1 MKNCLTRS
9 PSCLTHKK
17 CATPLVTLLKMR
29 PHYSQSSRENATPSG
44 GTSPLASY
52 KEVTPPPPPQPPGG
66 VHILRN
72 TWSSPLSQ
80 LVDNDGDNSADD
92 QSLDPPPPHPN
103 LKFPHPSLPCP
114 VMLRTCDYG
123 SLLRRGSRPPY
134 PNKNSNTSK
143 NRKRA
148 EEPPCDTKTQKGLWE
163 RELRVTT
170 VLHVYLVS

>member
-1 MKNCLTRS
+1 MKN
-9 PSCLTHKK
+9 CLTHKK

-52 KEVTPPPPPQPPGG
+52 KEVTPPPPNPRAAFTDWGTRG
-66 VHILRN
+66 RLCFLN
-72 TWSSPLSQ
+72 WSTMMATTRPMTK
-80 LVDNDGDNSADD
+80 VWT
-92 QSLDPPPPHPN
+92 PPPPRHPN

-134 PNKNSNTSK
+134 PNKNSNTST

-148 EEPPCDTKTQKGLWE
+148 EEPPCDTKTQRGLWE